1 MATAWPFGQGFHEYA
16 HTAEPPRP
24 VGVQCLGHL
33 GFLSPGAVGGS
44 GKSDSSLQL
53 SDWLV
58 GTVNGLA
65 QPRRPPWEREPDSK
79 QATFVLVSEEIEIRG
94 QR

>member
-1 MATAWPFGQGFHEYA
+1 MVMVWPYGQGFHEYA
-16 HTAEPPRP
+16 YTAELPRP
-24 VGVQCLGHL
+24 VGFQRLGHL

-44 GKSDSSLQL
+44 RKSDSNLQL

-58 GTVNGLA
+58 GTVKGLT
-65 QPRRPPWEREPDSK
+65 QPRRPPSERELDIK